1 MNYHQILDLILDS
14 RDVTVGGGSASALA
28 GAMAAGL
35 AGMVA
40 RLSTGK
46 EYGLTDE
53 EYLTLAERADG
64 LSRDLGDGA
73 VRDSE
78 AFLKIKQ
85 AYALPKGTPEEKA
98 ARGEAVQQAGIAA
111 ATVPLENARKCRL
124 VTRACAE
131 LKGKS
136 NPNTAS
142 DLQIAEQ
149 FSRAGM
155 EGCLLNV
162 FANLPLIKDQ
172 TIRAGFEVAAGALK
186 EPEHHEN
193 PAL

>member
-1 MNYHQILDLILDS
+1 MNKHQILDLILDS

-53 EYLTLAERADG
+53 QYLTLAERVDSLA
-64 LSRDLGDGA
+64 RDLGDGS

-78 AFLKIKQ
+78 AYLQIKQ

-98 ARGEAVQQAGIAA
+98 ARGDAIQRAGIAV
-111 ATVPLENARKCRL
+111 ATVPLENARKCRM
-124 VTRACAE
+124 VSQACAQ

-142 DLQIAEQ
+142 DLQVAEQ

-155 EGCLLNV
+155 QGCLLNV
-162 FANLPLIKDQ
+162 FANLPLIKDSA
-172 TIRAGFEVAAGALK
+172 IRAGFEVAAAALT
-186 EPEHHEN
+186 EP
-193 PAL
+193 